1 MKRIVNV
8 LVLLM
13 CIGLLTGCNFGE
25 KDKYEKKVKQDVAII
40 LANRSNMPVLDLS
53 SIDNDIKP
61 IAEFGGN
68 ISFIVSDGKPFEK
81 HMAIEAIDDGLS
93 SSKRDSILEER
104 INTIHTY
111 AKSLQAKT
119 KEADVLGAL
128 QLASRVLNSLD
139 DSNEKKIILM
149 DNLIQTVR
157 PLNFSE
163 SSLENLNVK
172 NTIDKLQKENNIP
185 KLENID
191 IDIYYCGD
199 SILNQQPL
207 TEKNKECLKNIW
219 NEIFKAA
226 NVESCKFKSNLPITD
241 NFSIS
246 SLPSVSPVK
255 ILQEEDVIN
264 SKNFE
269 NSYIS
274 YDESKIAFVSGKAEL
289 ISKKDALSTLQSVAK
304 YLKLSGEKVSLIGCT
319 AKWGE
324 YNDCLKLSEDRAKVI
339 QMLLEELGV
348 NKNCIETIGTGY
360 DSPFYEND
368 HDQNNEL
375 IKSIA
380 QKNRTVILL
389 SSQNNIVKSLKNKFS
404 H

>member
-1 MKRIVNV
+1 M
-8 LVLLM
+8 
-13 CIGLLTGCNFGE
+13 
-25 KDKYEKKVKQDVAII
+25 
-40 LANRSNMPVLDLS
+40 
-53 SIDNDIKP
+53 
-61 IAEFGGN
+61 
-68 ISFIVSDGKPFEK
+68 
-81 HMAIEAIDDGLS
+81 
-93 SSKRDSILEER
+93 
-104 INTIHTY
+104 
-111 AKSLQAKT
+111 
-119 KEADVLGAL
+119 
-128 QLASRVLNSLD
+128 
-139 DSNEKKIILM
+139 
-149 DNLIQTVR
+149 
-157 PLNFSE
+157 
-163 SSLENLNVK
+163 
-172 NTIDKLQKENNIP
+172 
-185 KLENID
+185 
-191 IDIYYCGD
+191 
-199 SILNQQPL
+199 
-207 TEKNKECLKNIW
+207 
-219 NEIFKAA
+219 
-226 NVESCKFKSNLPITD
+226 
-241 NFSIS
+241 
-246 SLPSVSPVK
+246 K